1 MNSDAPLAYRM
12 RPRQLDEVIGQSH
25 LVAPGKIIW
34 RMVHAQKLSSMILYG
49 PPGIGKTSIASA
61 IAGSTHHAFR
71 QLNAATDNKKALQAA
86 VDEAKFSGGLV
97 LLLDEIHRLDKTK
110 QDYLLPHLEK
120 GTLILIGA
128 TTENPYLSIN
138 PAIRSRTQIFPLHPL
153 SPEDILQGLDQAL
166 ADKERGLGDYEIQ
179 LDEEAR
185 QHFAQS
191 SNGDLRASLNAL
203 ELAVLSTEKDAQRKI
218 RISLEIAE
226 ECLQKKAFSHDSN
239 GDLHY
244 DVISAFQ
251 KSIRGSDVD
260 AALLY
265 GARLIEAG
273 DLQSLVRRLIVCAYE
288 DVGLANPE
296 ACQRAVTACEAALK
310 VGLPEARIPLANA
323 IIDLSLSPKSNSAI
337 LAIDVALTDVRT
349 GKGGLIPDYL
359 KDAHYVGAKNLGH
372 GVNYLY
378 PHDYPSHWVKQ
389 AYLPETLRHRHYYK
403 ACHTGAY
410 EQALDRENQK
420 RRQRS

>member
-1 MNSDAPLAYRM
+1 M
-12 RPRQLDEVIGQSH
+12 
-25 LVAPGKIIW
+25 
-34 RMVHAQKLSSMILYG
+34 
-49 PPGIGKTSIASA
+49 
-61 IAGSTHHAFR
+61 
-71 QLNAATDNKKALQAA
+71 
-86 VDEAKFSGGLV
+86 
-97 LLLDEIHRLDKTK
+97 DKTK

-337 LAIDVALTDVRT
+337 LAIDEALSDVRT

>member
-97 LLLDEIHRLDKTK
+97 LLLDEIH
-110 QDYLLPHLEK
+110 
-120 GTLILIGA
+120 IGA

-337 LAIDVALTDVRT
+337 LAIDEALSDVRT

-359 KDAHYVGAKNLGH
+359 KDAYSVGAKNLGH